1 MRQFGPTQWPVENNI
16 ENNAMTQ
23 SDIKPDNSPNGRID
37 AMEELIAHHEKTIE
51 DLSAQLANQWAT
63 ITDMESKLLV
73 LTKRFVSLEEASLPA
88 VEITKPPHY

>member
-1 MRQFGPTQWPVENNI
+1 
-16 ENNAMTQ
+16 MTQ
-23 SDIKPDNSPNGRID
+23 SDTQPDKSPDRHPNVRIE

-51 DLSAQLANQWAT
+51 DLSTQLANQWAT

-73 LTKRFVSLEEASLPA
+73 LTKRFVSIEEASLPA

>member
-1 MRQFGPTQWPVENNI
+1 MRQTGGRQWPLENNI
-16 ENNAMTQ
+16 ESNAMTQ
-23 SDIKPDNSPNGRID
+23 SDIEPDNSPNGRID
-37 AMEELIAHHEKTIE
+37 AMEELIAHHENTIE

>member
-1 MRQFGPTQWPVENNI
+1 
-16 ENNAMTQ
+16 MTQ
-23 SDIKPDNSPNGRID
+23 SDIEPDNLPNGRID
-37 AMEELIAHHEKTIE
+37 AMEELIAHHENTIE
-51 DLSAQLANQWAT
+51 DLSAQLANQWAI

>member
-1 MRQFGPTQWPVENNI
+1 
-16 ENNAMTQ
+16 MTQ
-23 SDIKPDNSPNGRID
+23 SDIEPNKRID
-37 AMEELIAHHEKTIE
+37 AMEELIAHHENTIE